1 MNSVYSSWSNIFIA
15 HVKRDILTNSR
26 SLIDLISIV
35 GFMIL
40 IIILFPLGLGPIQE
54 KLNIVSNAVIWVG
67 LILAIIP
74 SLEKILQKDFEN
86 GWLDQIATS
95 PIPLEIVM
103 LSKGI
108 SYWLIILI
116 PLMQLILIQ
125 LQVMILKFWIESF
138 VLLIPLIITSPIFA
152 ILLDMDLKNIPW
164 LVISISA
171 GSLAISLIGLSGS
184 ALILGA
190 RRGNILLPILIIP
203 LMTPILIFGVGV
215 NEAIKINASPYGNLF
230 LLLALTL
237 VYLVISPFISALLV
251 RIAIGR

>member
-1 MNSVYSSWSNIFIA
+1 
-15 HVKRDILTNSR
+15 
-26 SLIDLISIV
+26 
-35 GFMIL
+35 MIL

-103 LSKGI
+103 LSKGL
-108 SYWLIILI
+108 SYWLII
-116 PLMQLILIQ
+116 
-125 LQVMILKFWIESF
+125 
-138 VLLIPLIITSPIFA
+138 LIPLIITSPIFA

-215 NEAIKINASPYGNLF
+215 NEAININASPYGNLF

>member
-54 KLNIVSNAVIWVG
+54 NLNIVSNAVIWVG

-108 SYWLIILI
+108 SYWLII
-116 PLMQLILIQ
+116 
-125 LQVMILKFWIESF
+125 
-138 VLLIPLIITSPIFA
+138 LIPLIITSPIFA

>member
-1 MNSVYSSWSNIFIA
+1 MNSIHSSWSNIFIA
-15 HVKRDILTNSR
+15 HIKRDILTNSR
-26 SLIDLISIV
+26 SLLDLISIV

-40 IIILFPLGLGPIQE
+40 IIILFPLGLGPIKE
-54 KLNIVSNAVIWVG
+54 KLNVVSNAVIWVG

-74 SLEKILQKDFEN
+74 SLEKLLQKDFEN

-95 PIPLEIVM
+95 PAPLEIIM
-103 LSKGI
+103 LSKAI
-108 SYWLIILI
+108 SYWLI
-116 PLMQLILIQ
+116 M
-125 LQVMILKFWIESF
+125 
-138 VLLIPLIITSPIFA
+138 LIPLIITSPIFA

-190 RRGNILLPILIIP
+190 RKGNILLPILIIP

-215 NEAIKINASPYGNLF
+215 NEAVKINESPFGNLF

-237 VYLVISPFISALLV
+237 IYLVISPFISALLV

>member
-1 MNSVYSSWSNIFIA
+1 MNSIHSSWSNIFIA
-15 HVKRDILTNSR
+15 HIKRDILTNSR
-26 SLIDLISIV
+26 SLLDLISIV

-40 IIILFPLGLGPIQE
+40 IIILFPLGLGPIKE
-54 KLNIVSNAVIWVG
+54 KLNVVSNAVIWVG

-74 SLEKILQKDFEN
+74 SLEKLLQKDFEN

-95 PIPLEIVM
+95 PAPLEIIM
-103 LSKGI
+103 LSKAI
-108 SYWLIILI
+108 SYWLI
-116 PLMQLILIQ
+116 M
-125 LQVMILKFWIESF
+125 
-138 VLLIPLIITSPIFA
+138 LIPLIITSPIFA
-152 ILLDMDLKNIPW
+152 ILLDMDFKNIPW

-215 NEAIKINASPYGNLF
+215 NEAIKINESPFGNLF

-237 VYLVISPFISALLV
+237 IYLVISPFISALLV

>member
-1 MNSVYSSWSNIFIA
+1 MISIHSSWSNIFIA
-15 HVKRDILTNSR
+15 HIKRDILTNSR
-26 SLIDLISIV
+26 SLLDLISIV

-40 IIILFPLGLGPIQE
+40 IIILFPLGLGPIKE

-74 SLEKILQKDFEN
+74 SLEKLLQKDFES

-95 PIPLEIVM
+95 PAPLEIIM
-103 LSKGI
+103 LSKAI
-108 SYWLIILI
+108 SYWLI
-116 PLMQLILIQ
+116 M
-125 LQVMILKFWIESF
+125 
-138 VLLIPLIITSPIFA
+138 LIPLIITSPIFA

-190 RRGNILLPILIIP
+190 RKGNILLPILIIP

-215 NEAIKINASPYGNLF
+215 NEAVKINESPFGNLF

-237 VYLVISPFISALLV
+237 IYLVISPFISALLV

>member
-1 MNSVYSSWSNIFIA
+1 MNSVYSSWSNMFIA

-35 GFMIL
+35 SFMIL

-103 LSKGI
+103 LSKGL
-108 SYWLIILI
+108 SYWLII
-116 PLMQLILIQ
+116 
-125 LQVMILKFWIESF
+125 
-138 VLLIPLIITSPIFA
+138 LIPLIITSPIFA

>member
-74 SLEKILQKDFEN
+74 SLEKLLQKDFEN

-108 SYWLIILI
+108 SYWLII
-116 PLMQLILIQ
+116 
-125 LQVMILKFWIESF
+125 
-138 VLLIPLIITSPIFA
+138 LIPLIITSPIFA

-215 NEAIKINASPYGNLF
+215 NEAIKINVSPYGNLF

>member
-1 MNSVYSSWSNIFIA
+1 MNSIHSSWSNIFIA
-15 HVKRDILTNSR
+15 HIKRDILTNSR
-26 SLIDLISIV
+26 SLLDLISIV

-40 IIILFPLGLGPIQE
+40 IIILFPLGLGPIKE
-54 KLNIVSNAVIWVG
+54 NLHIVSNAVIWVG

-74 SLEKILQKDFEN
+74 SLEKLLQKDFEN

-95 PIPLEIVM
+95 PAPLEIIM
-103 LSKGI
+103 LSKAI
-108 SYWLIILI
+108 SYWLI
-116 PLMQLILIQ
+116 M
-125 LQVMILKFWIESF
+125 
-138 VLLIPLIITSPIFA
+138 LIPLIITSPIFA

-190 RRGNILLPILIIP
+190 RKGNILLPILIIP

-215 NEAIKINASPYGNLF
+215 NEAVKINESPFGNLF

-237 VYLVISPFISALLV
+237 IYLVISPFISALLV

>member
-67 LILAIIP
+67 LILAIMP
-74 SLEKILQKDFEN
+74 SLEKLLQKDFEN

-108 SYWLIILI
+108 SYWLII
-116 PLMQLILIQ
+116 
-125 LQVMILKFWIESF
+125 
-138 VLLIPLIITSPIFA
+138 LIPLIITSPIFA

-203 LMTPILIFGVGV
+203 LMTPILIFGVGI

>member
-74 SLEKILQKDFEN
+74 SLEKLLQKDFEN

-108 SYWLIILI
+108 SYWLII
-116 PLMQLILIQ
+116 
-125 LQVMILKFWIESF
+125 
-138 VLLIPLIITSPIFA
+138 LIPLIITSPIFA

-215 NEAIKINASPYGNLF
+215 NEAININGSPYGNLF

>member
-1 MNSVYSSWSNIFIA
+1 MNSIHSSWSNIFIA
-15 HVKRDILTNSR
+15 HIKRDILTNSR
-26 SLIDLISIV
+26 SLLDLISIV

-40 IIILFPLGLGPIQE
+40 IIILFPLGLGPIKE

-74 SLEKILQKDFEN
+74 SLEKLLQKDFEN

-95 PIPLEIVM
+95 PAPLEIIM
-103 LSKGI
+103 LSKAI
-108 SYWLIILI
+108 SYWLI
-116 PLMQLILIQ
+116 M
-125 LQVMILKFWIESF
+125 
-138 VLLIPLIITSPIFA
+138 LIPLIITSPVFA

-190 RRGNILLPILIIP
+190 RKGNILLPILIIP

-215 NEAIKINASPYGNLF
+215 NEAVKINESPFGNLF

-237 VYLVISPFISALLV
+237 IYLVISPFISALLV
-251 RIAIGR
+251 RIAVGR

>member
-1 MNSVYSSWSNIFIA
+1 MNSIYSSWSNIFIA
-15 HVKRDILTNSR
+15 HIKRDILTNSR
-26 SLIDLISIV
+26 SLLDLISIV

-40 IIILFPLGLGPIQE
+40 IIILFPLGLGPIKE
-54 KLNIVSNAVIWVG
+54 KLNVVSNAVIWVG

-74 SLEKILQKDFEN
+74 SLEKLLQKDFEN

-95 PIPLEIVM
+95 PAPLEIIM
-103 LSKGI
+103 LSKAI
-108 SYWLIILI
+108 SYWLI
-116 PLMQLILIQ
+116 M
-125 LQVMILKFWIESF
+125 
-138 VLLIPLIITSPIFA
+138 LIPLIITSPIFA

-190 RRGNILLPILIIP
+190 RKGNILLPILIIP

-215 NEAIKINASPYGNLF
+215 NEAVKINESPFGNLF

-237 VYLVISPFISALLV
+237 IYLVISPFISALLV

>member
-74 SLEKILQKDFEN
+74 SLEKLLQKDFEN

-108 SYWLIILI
+108 SYWLII
-116 PLMQLILIQ
+116 
-125 LQVMILKFWIESF
+125 
-138 VLLIPLIITSPIFA
+138 LIPLIITSPIFA

-237 VYLVISPFISALLV
+237 VYLVISPFTSALLV

>member
-67 LILAIIP
+67 LILAIMP
-74 SLEKILQKDFEN
+74 SLEKLLQKDFEN

-103 LSKGI
+103 LSKGL
-108 SYWLIILI
+108 SYWLII
-116 PLMQLILIQ
+116 
-125 LQVMILKFWIESF
+125 
-138 VLLIPLIITSPIFA
+138 LIPLIITSPIFA

-203 LMTPILIFGVGV
+203 LMIPILIFGVGV
-215 NEAIKINASPYGNLF
+215 NEAIRINASPYGNLF

>member
-1 MNSVYSSWSNIFIA
+1 MNSIHSSWSNIFIA
-15 HVKRDILTNSR
+15 HIKRDILTNSR
-26 SLIDLISIV
+26 SLLDLISIV

-40 IIILFPLGLGPIQE
+40 IIILFPLGLGPIKE

-74 SLEKILQKDFEN
+74 SLEKLLQKDFES

-95 PIPLEIVM
+95 PAPLEIIM
-103 LSKGI
+103 LSKAI
-108 SYWLIILI
+108 SYWLI
-116 PLMQLILIQ
+116 M
-125 LQVMILKFWIESF
+125 
-138 VLLIPLIITSPIFA
+138 LIPLIITSPIFA

-164 LVISISA
+164 LVLSLSA
-171 GSLAISLIGLSGS
+171 GSLALSLIGLSGS

-215 NEAIKINASPYGNLF
+215 NEAVKINESPFGNLF

-237 VYLVISPFISALLV
+237 IYLVISPFISALLV

>member
-1 MNSVYSSWSNIFIA
+1 MNSIHSSWSNIFIA
-15 HVKRDILTNSR
+15 HIKRDILTNSR
-26 SLIDLISIV
+26 SLLDLISIV

-40 IIILFPLGLGPIQE
+40 IIILFPLGLGPIKE

-74 SLEKILQKDFEN
+74 SLEKLLQKDFES

-95 PIPLEIVM
+95 PAPLEIIM
-103 LSKGI
+103 LSKAI
-108 SYWLIILI
+108 SYWLIMLI
-116 PLMQLILIQ
+116 PLT
-125 LQVMILKFWIESF
+125 
-138 VLLIPLIITSPIFA
+138 ITSPIFA

-190 RRGNILLPILIIP
+190 RKGNILLPILIIP

-215 NEAIKINASPYGNLF
+215 NEAVKINESPFGNLF

-237 VYLVISPFISALLV
+237 IYLVISPFISALLV

>member
-103 LSKGI
+103 LSKGL
-108 SYWLIILI
+108 SYWLII
-116 PLMQLILIQ
+116 
-125 LQVMILKFWIESF
+125 
-138 VLLIPLIITSPIFA
+138 LIPLIITSPIFA

-215 NEAIKINASPYGNLF
+215 NEAIKINASPYGNLY

>member
-1 MNSVYSSWSNIFIA
+1 MNSVYTSWSNIFIA

-74 SLEKILQKDFEN
+74 SLEKLLQKDFEN

-108 SYWLIILI
+108 SYWLII
-116 PLMQLILIQ
+116 
-125 LQVMILKFWIESF
+125 
-138 VLLIPLIITSPIFA
+138 LIPLIITSPIFA

-215 NEAIKINASPYGNLF
+215 NEAIKINASPYGDLF

>member
-1 MNSVYSSWSNIFIA
+1 MNSVYSSWSNMFIA

-35 GFMIL
+35 GFIIL

-74 SLEKILQKDFEN
+74 SLEKLLQKDFEN

-108 SYWLIILI
+108 SYWLII
-116 PLMQLILIQ
+116 
-125 LQVMILKFWIESF
+125 
-138 VLLIPLIITSPIFA
+138 LIPLIITSPIFA

-215 NEAIKINASPYGNLF
+215 NEAIKINISPYGNLF

>member
-1 MNSVYSSWSNIFIA
+1 MNSIHSSWSNIFIA
-15 HVKRDILTNSR
+15 HIKRDILTNSR
-26 SLIDLISIV
+26 SLLDLISIV

-40 IIILFPLGLGPIQE
+40 IIILFPLGLGPIKE

-74 SLEKILQKDFEN
+74 SLEKLLQKDFES

-95 PIPLEIVM
+95 PAPLEIIM
-103 LSKGI
+103 LSKAI
-108 SYWLIILI
+108 SYWLI
-116 PLMQLILIQ
+116 M
-125 LQVMILKFWIESF
+125 
-138 VLLIPLIITSPIFA
+138 LIPLIITSPIFA

-171 GSLAISLIGLSGS
+171 GSLGISLIGLSGS

-215 NEAIKINASPYGNLF
+215 NEAVKINESPFGNLF

-237 VYLVISPFISALLV
+237 IYLVISPFISALLV

>member
-67 LILAIIP
+67 LILAIMP
-74 SLEKILQKDFEN
+74 SLEKLLQKDFEN

-103 LSKGI
+103 LSKGL

-116 PLMQLILIQ
+116 PL
-125 LQVMILKFWIESF
+125 V
-138 VLLIPLIITSPIFA
+138 ITSPIFA
-152 ILLDMDLKNIPW
+152 ILLGMDLKNIPW

-215 NEAIKINASPYGNLF
+215 NEAININASPYGNLF

>member
-1 MNSVYSSWSNIFIA
+1 MNSIHSSWSNIFIA
-15 HVKRDILTNSR
+15 HIKRDILTNSR
-26 SLIDLISIV
+26 SLVDLISIV

-40 IIILFPLGLGPIQE
+40 IIILFPLGLGPIKE

-74 SLEKILQKDFEN
+74 SLEKLLQKDFEN

-95 PIPLEIVM
+95 PAPLEIIM
-103 LSKGI
+103 LSKAI
-108 SYWLIILI
+108 SYWLI
-116 PLMQLILIQ
+116 M
-125 LQVMILKFWIESF
+125 
-138 VLLIPLIITSPIFA
+138 LIPLIITSPIFA

-190 RRGNILLPILIIP
+190 RKGNILLPILIIP

-215 NEAIKINASPYGNLF
+215 NEAVKINESPFGNLF

-237 VYLVISPFISALLV
+237 IYLVISPFISALLV

>member
-1 MNSVYSSWSNIFIA
+1 MNSIHSNWSNIFIA
-15 HVKRDILTNSR
+15 HIRRDILTNSR
-26 SLIDLISIV
+26 SLLDLISIV

-40 IIILFPLGLGPIQE
+40 IIILFPLGLGPIKE

-74 SLEKILQKDFEN
+74 SLEKLLQKDFES

-95 PIPLEIVM
+95 PAPLEIIM
-103 LSKGI
+103 LSKAI
-108 SYWLIILI
+108 SYWLI
-116 PLMQLILIQ
+116 M
-125 LQVMILKFWIESF
+125 
-138 VLLIPLIITSPIFA
+138 LIPLIITSPIFA

-190 RRGNILLPILIIP
+190 KRGNILLPILIIP

-215 NEAIKINASPYGNLF
+215 NEAVKINESPFGNLF

-237 VYLVISPFISALLV
+237 IYLVISPFISALLV

>member
-1 MNSVYSSWSNIFIA
+1 MNSIHSNWSKIFIA
-15 HVKRDILTNSR
+15 HIRRDILTNSR
-26 SLIDLISIV
+26 SLLDLISIV

-40 IIILFPLGLGPIQE
+40 IIILFPLGLGPIKE
-54 KLNIVSNAVIWVG
+54 KLNIISNAVIWVG

-74 SLEKILQKDFEN
+74 SLEKLLQKDFES

-95 PIPLEIVM
+95 PAPLEIIM
-103 LSKGI
+103 LSKAI
-108 SYWLIILI
+108 SYWLI
-116 PLMQLILIQ
+116 M
-125 LQVMILKFWIESF
+125 
-138 VLLIPLIITSPIFA
+138 LIPLIITSPIFA

-190 RRGNILLPILIIP
+190 RKGNILLPILIIP

-215 NEAIKINASPYGNLF
+215 NEAVKINESPFGNLF

-237 VYLVISPFISALLV
+237 IYLVISPFISALLV

>member
-74 SLEKILQKDFEN
+74 SLEKLLQKDFEN

-95 PIPLEIVM
+95 PAPLEIIT
-103 LSKGI
+103 LSKAI
-108 SYWLIILI
+108 SYWLI
-116 PLMQLILIQ
+116 M
-125 LQVMILKFWIESF
+125 
-138 VLLIPLIITSPIFA
+138 LIPLIITSPIFA
-152 ILLDMDLKNIPW
+152 ILLDINLKNILW
-164 LVISISA
+164 LVISISS

-215 NEAIKINASPYGNLF
+215 NEAVNINESPFGTLF
-230 LLLALTL
+230 LFLALTL
-237 VYLVISPFISALLV
+237 LYLVISPFISALLV

>member
-40 IIILFPLGLGPIQE
+40 IILLFPLGLGPIQE
-54 KLNIVSNAVIWVG
+54 KINIVSNAVIWVG

-74 SLEKILQKDFEN
+74 SLEKLLQKDFEN

-108 SYWLIILI
+108 SYWLII
-116 PLMQLILIQ
+116 
-125 LQVMILKFWIESF
+125 
-138 VLLIPLIITSPIFA
+138 LIPLIITSPIFA

-215 NEAIKINASPYGNLF
+215 NEAININASPYGNLF

>member
-67 LILAIIP
+67 LILAIMP
-74 SLEKILQKDFEN
+74 SLEKLLQKDFEN

-108 SYWLIILI
+108 SYWLII
-116 PLMQLILIQ
+116 
-125 LQVMILKFWIESF
+125 
-138 VLLIPLIITSPIFA
+138 LIPLIITSPIFA

-237 VYLVISPFISALLV
+237 VYLVISPFTSALLV

>member
-1 MNSVYSSWSNIFIA
+1 MNSVYSSWSNMFIA

-35 GFMIL
+35 GFIIL

-74 SLEKILQKDFEN
+74 SLEKLLQKDFEN

-95 PIPLEIVM
+95 PIPLEIIM

-108 SYWLIILI
+108 SYWLVI
-116 PLMQLILIQ
+116 
-125 LQVMILKFWIESF
+125 
-138 VLLIPLIITSPIFA
+138 LIPLIITSPIFA

-215 NEAIKINASPYGNLF
+215 NEAIRINASPYGNLF

>member
-67 LILAIIP
+67 LILAIMP
-74 SLEKILQKDFEN
+74 SLEKLLQKDFEN

-103 LSKGI
+103 LSKGL
-108 SYWLIILI
+108 SYWLII
-116 PLMQLILIQ
+116 
-125 LQVMILKFWIESF
+125 
-138 VLLIPLIITSPIFA
+138 LIPLIITSPIFA

-215 NEAIKINASPYGNLF
+215 NEAIRINASPYGNLY

>member
-1 MNSVYSSWSNIFIA
+1 MNSVYSSWSNMFIA

-103 LSKGI
+103 LSKGL
-108 SYWLIILI
+108 SYWLII
-116 PLMQLILIQ
+116 
-125 LQVMILKFWIESF
+125 
-138 VLLIPLIITSPIFA
+138 LIPLIITSPIFA

-215 NEAIKINASPYGNLF
+215 NEAININASPYGNLF

>member
-67 LILAIIP
+67 LILAIMP
-74 SLEKILQKDFEN
+74 SLEKLLQKDFEN

-108 SYWLIILI
+108 SYWLII
-116 PLMQLILIQ
+116 
-125 LQVMILKFWIESF
+125 
-138 VLLIPLIITSPIFA
+138 LIPLIITSPIFA

-215 NEAIKINASPYGNLF
+215 NEAININASPYGNLF

>member
-1 MNSVYSSWSNIFIA
+1 MNSIHSSWSNIFIA
-15 HVKRDILTNSR
+15 HIKRDILTNSR
-26 SLIDLISIV
+26 SLLDLISIV

-40 IIILFPLGLGPIQE
+40 IIILFPLGLGPIKE

-74 SLEKILQKDFEN
+74 SLEKLLQKDFEN

-95 PIPLEIVM
+95 PAPLEIIM
-103 LSKGI
+103 LSKAI
-108 SYWLIILI
+108 SYWLI
-116 PLMQLILIQ
+116 M
-125 LQVMILKFWIESF
+125 
-138 VLLIPLIITSPIFA
+138 LIPLIITSPIFA

-190 RRGNILLPILIIP
+190 KRGNILLPILIIP

-215 NEAIKINASPYGNLF
+215 NEAVKINESPFGNLF

-237 VYLVISPFISALLV
+237 IYLVISPFISALLV